1 MTTIDNSYHVWDDET
16 VDVRRGWPLPSLRF
30 TIFAMSAIVA
40 GAVMAFLT

>member
-1 MTTIDNSYHVWDDET
+1 MATIDTSYHAWNTET
-16 VDVRRGWPLPSLRF
+16 EYVRRGWPRPSLRF

>member
-1 MTTIDNSYHVWDDET
+1 MATIDTSYHVWNDEP
-16 VDVRRGWPLPSLRF
+16 VHVQRGWPLPSARF